1 MRIFALATLIIATLA
16 AAAPAR
22 AQTYDP
28 AYPVCMHV
36 YGRIVYYDCRFSS
49 ISQCKASASGRGA
62 QARGCGELQPLGRS
76 GLLAGRGGA
85 GGAAGRRTRRRG
97 SCRARRDERASCQA
111 D

>member
-49 ISQCKASASGRGA
+49 IPQCKASASGRGA
-62 QARGCGELQPLGRS
+62 QCEVNPYF
-76 GLLAGRGGA
+76 AGTPPV
-85 GGAAGRRTRRRG
+85 RRQRHAYYR
-97 SCRARRDERASCQA
+97 
-111 D
+111 

>member
-49 ISQCKASASGRGA
+49 ISQCKATASGRGA
-62 QARGCGELQPLGRS
+62 QCEVNPYFAGEPV
-76 GLLAGRGGA
+76 
-85 GGAAGRRTRRRG
+85 RRQRHAYYR
-97 SCRARRDERASCQA
+97 
-111 D
+111 